1 MSSGQAVRH
10 SEENTPLL
18 QKSALE
24 KGVYRPSSA
33 TDLRGPCP
41 VINSLANHGYI
52 ARDGRNIRA
61 HEMKTAMRELGISTT
76 IRTVLTYAAFLER
89 QEKPRSGIWAFLRNP
104 FAYLLGHFALRD
116 PDQKDSEGVP
126 CLNQDQLDQHGAVEH
141 DVSMSRRDFAQGDNS
156 SPQRDLIAE
165 MLASSRDGAT
175 LSTQDWADFRKK
187 RIEQQ
192 RKDNA
197 KLEFG
202 SAQNMMGSAEAAF
215 IQKVFGAKDGR
226 VPVSYAKALFEEE
239 RLPIKEG
246 WKKRNWWLLGFI
258 ELTRQAQAVV
268 AAVGSIG

>member
-1 MSSGQAVRH
+1 MSSVQPAH
-10 SEENTPLL
+10 SLDETTTLL
-18 QKSALE
+18 QNCPLE

-41 VINSLANHGYI
+41 IVNSLANHGYI
-52 ARDGRNIRA
+52 PRDGRNVRA
-61 HEMKTAMRELGISTT
+61 HELKTAMRELGISTT

-89 QEKPRSGIWAFLRNP
+89 KEKRPTGIWAFLRNP

-116 PDQKDSEGVP
+116 PDQTDSDGIP
-126 CLNQDQLDQHGAVEH
+126 CLNLDQLDRHGAIEH
-141 DVSMSRRDFAQGDNS
+141 DVSMSRRDTAQGDNS
-156 SPQRDLIAE
+156 SPQQDLIAE
-165 MLASSRDGAT
+165 MLASSSDGET

-187 RIEQQ
+187 RIERQ
-192 RKDNA
+192 RRDNS

-215 IQKVFGAKDGR
+215 IQKVFGASDGK
-226 VPVSYAKALFEEE
+226 VPISYAMALFGEE

-246 WKKRNWWLLGFI
+246 WKKRRWWQLGFI